1 MHVIEFLTENG
12 RMQKP
17 ATLLKRDP
25 TTDSLTANIKI
36 FSDRKHSQQRFT
48 VELVG
53 FQYVNRWQVGKL
65 KLHKRKVL
73 WTAQT
78 A

>member
-1 MHVIEFLTENG
+1 MAECRN
-12 RMQKP
+12 P

-25 TTDSLTANIKI
+25 TTHSLTANVKI
-36 FSDRKHSQQRFT
+36 FSDRKHSQERFT

-53 FQYVNRWQVGKL
+53 FQYINRWQVGKL